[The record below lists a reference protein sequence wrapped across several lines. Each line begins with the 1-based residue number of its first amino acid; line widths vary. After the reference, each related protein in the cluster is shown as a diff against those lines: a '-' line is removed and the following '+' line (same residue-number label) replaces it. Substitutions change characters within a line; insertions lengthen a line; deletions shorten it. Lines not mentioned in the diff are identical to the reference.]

1 MSSCVKAT
9 PLLVE
14 TSSFFTVESL
24 GRDCACVRGVSV
36 CVCVE
41 CVHLVS

>member
-14 TSSFFTVESL
+14 TSSFFPVESL
-24 GRDCACVRGVSV
+24 DRDCECVY
-36 CVCVE
+36 E
-41 CVHLVS
+41 KCVHLVS